1 MYMRWNMLG
10 RTGVALGLGI
20 AVLFAGVVYTLTS
33 STARLIDT
41 QAELLKARVH
51 GELGGEDYAELSK
64 EAERSYRQ
72 SVAEALGRIV
82 EKIEEV
88 AGLAERL
95 LPESNTSSN
104 ISLLARN
111 LSMAVENFS
120 AEG

>member
-1 MYMRWNMLG
+1 MLG